1 MGAGKV
7 IAIIGACISLASLLL
22 SILLPELFSW
32 YRFSLSD
39 GVTTVGFFLTGFGN
53 FISVGGV
60 PPQTDIIFLTLIGA
74 FVIIVGAIIL
84 IIGAAKEIK
93 AMGIIGGVVT
103 LIGPILL
110 LFSLVIGIYDWQG
123 FIGDPN
129 VFWGLREIGPGVWL
143 SWGVWIGFFM
153 ALVGGVLGL
162 VGGAIV

>member
-22 SILLPELFSW
+22 GFFLPELFSW
-32 YRFSLSD
+32 YRFSLTD
-39 GVTTVGFFLTGFGN
+39 GVTTGGFFLTGFGN
-53 FISVGGV
+53 FISINV
-60 PPQTDIIFLTLIGA
+60 PPLTDIIYLTLIGA

-93 AMGIIGGVVT
+93 AMGIIGGVLT

-110 LFSLVIGIYDWQG
+110 LTSLVVGIYDWQG
-123 FIGDPN
+123 LVGQPN
-129 VFWGLREIGPGVWL
+129 IFWGFEEFFPGLWL